1 MGRML
6 SRVVTYPI
14 ALEDFQEKGMKTLSV
29 QPYSKTLLHTFF
41 FFPSW
46 GQRARLKWNY
56 YFTDKVLS

>member
-41 FFPSW
+41 FFPLMGTKS
-46 GQRARLKWNY
+46 QTEMELLFY
-56 YFTDKVLS
+56 

>member
-41 FFPSW
+41 FSSW
-46 GQRARLKWNY
+46 GAKSQTEMELLFY
-56 YFTDKVLS
+56 